1 MLSAA
6 RATQQGQRV
15 AGEGLIDHVRSVESP
30 RKPQGGLPPAVDS
43 PDTRTF

>member
-15 AGEGLIDHVRSVESP
+15 AGEGLTMRSVESP